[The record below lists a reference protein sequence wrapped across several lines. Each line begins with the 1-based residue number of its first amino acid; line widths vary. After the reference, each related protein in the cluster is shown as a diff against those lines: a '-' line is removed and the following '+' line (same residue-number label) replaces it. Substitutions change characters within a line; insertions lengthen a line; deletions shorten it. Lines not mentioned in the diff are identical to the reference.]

1 MDVIF
6 KNEKPDDARAALK
19 RIAQQ
24 FQEDIPAG
32 LDAIIYYRGMSKALN
47 EDDFRWGVL
56 HSLHPPDRRKL
67 RRQRL
72 REYREQLKLFELEM
86 KKTRADR
93 RSAIGLRRNAAGMD
107 QEVGNEI
114 RLSVQGFLLRFAA
127 VLYQFGFPGAMDL
140 CDAAASEIF
149 AIVYLRPP
157 PAAD

>member
-93 RSAIGLRRNAAGMD
+93 RSAIGLRRNGAGMD

-114 RLSVQGFLLRFAA
+114 RLSVKGFLLRFAA

>member
-1 MDVIF
+1 MQLSIT
-6 KNEKPDDARAALK
+6 
-19 RIAQQ
+19 
-24 FQEDIPAG
+24 
-32 LDAIIYYRGMSKALN
+32 MSKALN

-127 VLYQFGFPGAMDL
+127 VLYHFGFPGAMDL